1 MFHICF
7 ALTVYSVSI
16 FTIIYQKT
24 KNKRKVLLLKKAIII
39 GSGPAGISAALY
51 LQRSG
56 KVEVTVISSGAG
68 ALEKAEKIENYYGFA
83 EPLTGKQ
90 LYENGIK
97 GAQRLGVKIIEEEV
111 VDLTFDM
118 DMKPVV
124 GTDKGEYHADA
135 VLIATGASRK
145 TLKIKGIQEH
155 EGKGVSYCA
164 VCDAFF
170 YRNKKVCVI
179 GSGEYALHEAQV
191 LAQTSES
198 VTILTNGN
206 KLTADVPANISVIEK
221 KLVSVDGENTVESV
235 TFDDGE
241 SQPFSGVFIA
251 LGVAGSSE
259 LARKVGAETE
269 NGRIKVNEKMET
281 SIPGLY
287 AAGDCTGG
295 TLQVFKAVYEGSTAA
310 LAMLKNFQ

>member
-1 MFHICF
+1 MFHIRF